1 MSAVLRQSGAVFRPM
16 NESDLY
22 PVMAIESRAYSFPW
36 TMGIMRDCLRV
47 GYSCWVFEQDGD
59 ILGYAF
65 MSIAAG
71 EGHLLNICVRPE
83 LQGKGLGKK
92 LLKHLLSVARRQ
104 GADTLFLEVRPSN
117 TSAVKLYE
125 SQGFNEV
132 GQRKHYYPDHDGRE
146 DAMVLAYS
154 FL

>member
-1 MSAVLRQSGAVFRPM
+1 VSAVFKEPGSLFRPM
-16 NESDLY
+16 GETDLATII
-22 PVMAIESRAYSFPW
+22 AIEHRAYAYPW
-36 TMGIMRDCLRV
+36 TLGIMRDCLRV
-47 GYSCWVFEQDGD
+47 GYSCWVFEREGE

-92 LLKHLLSVARRQ
+92 LLRHLLSVARRQ

-117 TSAVKLYE
+117 TPAVQLYQ
-125 SQGFNEV
+125 SVGFNEV
-132 GQRKHYYPDHDGRE
+132 GQRKEYYPDHQGRE
-146 DAMVLAYS
+146 DALVFAYS
-154 FL
+154 LL